1 MISRKVKIEVA
12 EDQDDLI
19 KKILF
24 KMKKQHLNLNTIMK
38 NQLLNNKTA
47 VVFGAGG
54 NLGKQVAK
62 AFINHGAKVFISDID
77 EALMSDIHGAAGVH
91 KVDALNED
99 EVNQYLDDILAT
111 GVQVDV
117 LINLSGSDPEE
128 YNHGKPAMDVSLDQ
142 FLIPMKTATG
152 TQFITAKAGFRHM
165 YANNGGVIIFIT
177 STLSKISPPFT
188 TALTVSHAGTEALV
202 RTLANE
208 WGPGGVR
215 VVGIRSEAMTE
226 SPTINYTFAAMGANV
241 GLSREE
247 MQHSVEEQV
256 PLRRL
261 TSGTET
267 ADVAVLAASDL
278 AGFMTG
284 AILNHSGGHVLD

>member
-1 MISRKVKIEVA
+1 
-12 EDQDDLI
+12 
-19 KKILF
+19 
-24 KMKKQHLNLNTIMK
+24 
-38 NQLLNNKTA
+38 
-47 VVFGAGG
+47 
-54 NLGKQVAK
+54 
-62 AFINHGAKVFISDID
+62 
-77 EALMSDIHGAAGVH
+77 
-91 KVDALNED
+91 
-99 EVNQYLDDILAT
+99 
-111 GVQVDV
+111 
-117 LINLSGSDPEE
+117 
-128 YNHGKPAMDVSLDQ
+128 
-142 FLIPMKTATG
+142 
-152 TQFITAKAGFRHM
+152 M

-215 VVGIRSEAMTE
+215 VIGIRSEAMTE

-247 MQHSVEEQV
+247 MQLSVEEQV

-261 TSGTET
+261 TSGMET
-267 ADVAVLAASDL
+267 AEVAVLAASDL

>member
-1 MISRKVKIEVA
+1 
-12 EDQDDLI
+12 
-19 KKILF
+19 
-24 KMKKQHLNLNTIMK
+24 MK
-38 NQLLNNKTA
+38 NQLLIDKTA

-54 NLGKQVAK
+54 TLGKQVAK
-62 AFINHGAKVFISDID
+62 AFIEHGARVFISDINT
-77 EALMSDIHGAAGVH
+77 ALMSGIHGAEGVD
-91 KVDALNED
+91 KVDALSEAEVD
-99 EVNQYLDDILAT
+99 EYLKGIAAKGIHIDIS
-111 GVQVDV
+111 
-117 LINLSGSDPEE
+117 INLSGSDPEE
-128 YNHGKPAMDVSLDQ
+128 YNHGRPAMEVSLEQ
-142 FLIPMKTATG
+142 LLIPMKTATG
-152 TQFITAKAGFRHM
+152 TQFVTAKAGFKHM

-215 VVGIRSEAMTE
+215 VIGIRSEAMTE

-247 MQHSVEEQV
+247 MQLSVEEQV

-261 TSGTET
+261 TSGMET
-267 ADVAVLAASDL
+267 AEVAVLAASDL